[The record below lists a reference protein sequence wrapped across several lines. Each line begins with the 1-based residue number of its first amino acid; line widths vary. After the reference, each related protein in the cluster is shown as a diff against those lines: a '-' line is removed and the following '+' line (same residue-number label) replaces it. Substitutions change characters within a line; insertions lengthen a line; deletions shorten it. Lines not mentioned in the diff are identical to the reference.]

1 MPIRI
6 NLLAEAQ
13 AAEEMRRNDPVKRA
27 MWVGGFLLA
36 IVALWAFKVQMDI
49 SLAKSRYANTEA
61 GWKSKEALYASV
73 TNNQARTWEIER
85 KLAQLDRLTT
95 NRFLW
100 GPVLNALQKTAID
113 DVPIT
118 HIHGEQSYTREDAH
132 DIGKIHYPA
141 GVAEHIKLS
150 IDARDNNPNEQGYN
164 KFKEALNQSDYFVKH
179 VGRKDSFVIEGVLS
193 PVTAD
198 PLDPTRQFLTFT
210 LASRFPETRFNE

>member
-27 MWVGGFLLA
+27 IWVGGFMVVV
-36 IVALWAFKVQMDI
+36 VALWAFKVQLDI
-49 SLAKSRYANTEA
+49 TQANRRYANTEA
-61 GWKSKEALYASV
+61 GWKSKEAVFSTV
-73 TNNQARTWEIER
+73 TNLQAKTWDIDR

-100 GPVLNALQKTAID
+100 APVLNALQKTAID
-113 DVPIT
+113 EVPIT
-118 HIHGEQSYTREDAH
+118 HIKGDQTYSREEAH
-132 DIGKIHYPA
+132 MVGKIAYP
-141 GVAEHIKLS
+141 GYVSEHIKLS

-179 VGRKDSFVIEGVLS
+179 LGRKDSFVIEGVLS
-193 PVTAD
+193 PITAD
-198 PLDPTRQFLTFT
+198 PADPSRQFLTFT
-210 LASRFPETRFNE
+210 LASRFPEVRRDE